1 MVSYCQVEGINTFFV
16 VEVSAAAINSYETD
30 MLYNNFVEGIIQPE
44 FRAINGDMFIYCK
57 INGMKSLDDIFDRG
71 IMSMEQAVALI
82 RSLCSVVME
91 TGEYMLE
98 PDNLLIESD
107 KIFYS
112 DAEKSF
118 RYVYVPG
125 QGTDVRMGI
134 KNLVEKII
142 KRVDHRDTELVDFMY
157 EIYDMVV
164 SANYDMERMQKYV
177 DEVSAREQEK
187 CCSGN
192 RKRNVESLAA
202 AREQELLMDEVFGT
216 DQSSAAALT
225 IPTME
230 KNKYDRIFFILI
242 GFTVV
247 AFTGIAAVQFYIQG
261 HAADVRFIM
270 LALIVLSVELFVYVE
285 MKRKLSAAEDER
297 RGQEGVKCSELRYTE
312 EDENRRPKKQN
323 VDALEHVSL
332 ADEIPGDTTVLGSE
346 DDCTILLTQHNL
358 DDRASA
364 QEQRLS
370 VRLIED
376 GGIVATEFP
385 VTPEGVVLGRDRRQA
400 DQVIEDISVSR
411 RHIRI
416 YEDAEKIYVE
426 DLDSTNGTVINGI
439 RLPAGRSWQLAD
451 RDVLCIGTR
460 QYHIQILLI

>member
-1 MVSYCQVEGINTFFV
+1 M

-57 INGMKSLDDIFDRG
+57 INGMKSLDDISDRG

-225 IPTME
+225 IPTTE
-230 KNKYDRIFFILI
+230 KTNMI
-242 GFTVV
+242 GYFS
-247 AFTGIAAVQFYIQG
+247 Y
-261 HAADVRFIM
+261 
-270 LALIVLSVELFVYVE
+270 S
-285 MKRKLSAAEDER
+285 
-297 RGQEGVKCSELRYTE
+297 
-312 EDENRRPKKQN
+312 
-323 VDALEHVSL
+323 
-332 ADEIPGDTTVLGSE
+332 
-346 DDCTILLTQHNL
+346 
-358 DDRASA
+358 
-364 QEQRLS
+364 
-370 VRLIED
+370 
-376 GGIVATEFP
+376 
-385 VTPEGVVLGRDRRQA
+385 
-400 DQVIEDISVSR
+400 
-411 RHIRI
+411 
-416 YEDAEKIYVE
+416 
-426 DLDSTNGTVINGI
+426 
-439 RLPAGRSWQLAD
+439 
-451 RDVLCIGTR
+451 
-460 QYHIQILLI
+460 

>member
-57 INGMKSLDDIFDRG
+57 INGMKSLDDISDRG

-142 KRVDHRDTELVDFMY
+142 KRLDHRDTELVDFMY

-225 IPTME
+225 IPTTE

-242 GFTVV
+242 GFTVA

-297 RGQEGVKCSELRYTE
+297 RGQEGVECSELRYAE

-346 DDCTILLTQHNL
+346 DDCTTLLTQHNL
-358 DDRASA
+358 DGRESA

>member
-1 MVSYCQVEGINTFFV
+1 
-16 VEVSAAAINSYETD
+16 
-30 MLYNNFVEGIIQPE
+30 
-44 FRAINGDMFIYCK
+44 
-57 INGMKSLDDIFDRG
+57 
-71 IMSMEQAVALI
+71 ME
-82 RSLCSVVME
+82 
-91 TGEYMLE
+91 
-98 PDNLLIESD
+98 
-107 KIFYS
+107 
-112 DAEKSF
+112 
-118 RYVYVPG
+118 
-125 QGTDVRMGI
+125 
-134 KNLVEKII
+134 
-142 KRVDHRDTELVDFMY
+142 
-157 EIYDMVV
+157 
-164 SANYDMERMQKYV
+164 
-177 DEVSAREQEK
+177 
-187 CCSGN
+187 
-192 RKRNVESLAA
+192 
-202 AREQELLMDEVFGT
+202 
-216 DQSSAAALT
+216 
-225 IPTME
+225 
-230 KNKYDRIFFILI
+230 
-242 GFTVV
+242 
-247 AFTGIAAVQFYIQG
+247 
-261 HAADVRFIM
+261 
-270 LALIVLSVELFVYVE
+270 
-285 MKRKLSAAEDER
+285 
-297 RGQEGVKCSELRYTE
+297 CSELRYAE

-346 DDCTILLTQHNL
+346 DDCTTLLTQHNL
-358 DDRASA
+358 DGRESA

>member
-57 INGMKSLDDIFDRG
+57 INGMKSLDDISDRG
-71 IMSMEQAVALI
+71 IMSMEQAVALM
-82 RSLCSVVME
+82 RSLCSAVME

-177 DEVSAREQEK
+177 DEVSAREQE
-187 CCSGN
+187 
-192 RKRNVESLAA
+192 
-202 AREQELLMDEVFGT
+202 LLMDEVFGT
-216 DQSSAAALT
+216 DQSSAATLT
-225 IPTME
+225 IPTTE

-242 GFTVV
+242 GFTVA

-297 RGQEGVKCSELRYTE
+297 RGQEGVECSELRYAE

-346 DDCTILLTQHNL
+346 DDCTTLLTQHNL
-358 DDRASA
+358 DGRESA
-364 QEQRLS
+364 QAQRLS

>member
-57 INGMKSLDDIFDRG
+57 INGMKSLDDISDRG
-71 IMSMEQAVALI
+71 IMSMEQAVALM
-82 RSLCSVVME
+82 RSLCSAVME

-242 GFTVV
+242 GFTVA

-285 MKRKLSAAEDER
+285 MNRKLSAVEDER
-297 RGQEGVKCSELRYTE
+297 RGQEGVECSELRYVE

-346 DDCTILLTQHNL
+346 DDCTTLLTQHNL
-358 DDRASA
+358 DGRESA

>member
-57 INGMKSLDDIFDRG
+57 INGMKSLDDISDRG

-225 IPTME
+225 IPTTE

-242 GFTVV
+242 GFTVA

-297 RGQEGVKCSELRYTE
+297 RGQEGVECSELRYAE
-312 EDENRRPKKQN
+312 EDENRRPKN
-323 VDALEHVSL
+323 RMLMHW
-332 ADEIPGDTTVLGSE
+332 
-346 DDCTILLTQHNL
+346 NM
-358 DDRASA
+358 
-364 QEQRLS
+364 
-370 VRLIED
+370 
-376 GGIVATEFP
+376 
-385 VTPEGVVLGRDRRQA
+385 
-400 DQVIEDISVSR
+400 
-411 RHIRI
+411 
-416 YEDAEKIYVE
+416 
-426 DLDSTNGTVINGI
+426 
-439 RLPAGRSWQLAD
+439 
-451 RDVLCIGTR
+451 
-460 QYHIQILLI
+460 

>member
-57 INGMKSLDDIFDRG
+57 INGMKSLDDISDRG

-192 RKRNVESLAA
+192 RKRNVESLDA

-225 IPTME
+225 IPTTE

-242 GFTVV
+242 GFTVA

>member
-57 INGMKSLDDIFDRG
+57 INGMKSLDDISDRG

-225 IPTME
+225 IPTTE

-242 GFTVV
+242 GFTVA

-297 RGQEGVKCSELRYTE
+297 WGQEGVECSELRYAE

-332 ADEIPGDTTVLGSE
+332 ADEIPGDTTVLGLE
-346 DDCTILLTQHNL
+346 DDCTTLLTQHNL
-358 DDRASA
+358 DGRESA

>member
-57 INGMKSLDDIFDRG
+57 INGMKSLDDISDRG

-177 DEVSAREQEK
+177 DEVSAREQE
-187 CCSGN
+187 
-192 RKRNVESLAA
+192 
-202 AREQELLMDEVFGT
+202 LLMDEVFGT

-297 RGQEGVKCSELRYTE
+297 RGQEGVECSELRYAE

-346 DDCTILLTQHNL
+346 DDCTTLLTQHNL
-358 DDRASA
+358 DGRESV

>member
-57 INGMKSLDDIFDRG
+57 INGMKSLDDISDRG
-71 IMSMEQAVALI
+71 IMSMEQAVALM
-82 RSLCSVVME
+82 RSLCSAVME

-177 DEVSAREQEK
+177 DEVSAREQE
-187 CCSGN
+187 
-192 RKRNVESLAA
+192 
-202 AREQELLMDEVFGT
+202 LLMDEVFGT

-225 IPTME
+225 IPTTE

-242 GFTVV
+242 GFTVA

-297 RGQEGVKCSELRYTE
+297 RGQEGVECSELRYAE
-312 EDENRRPKKQN
+312 KDENRRPKKQN

-332 ADEIPGDTTVLGSE
+332 ADEILGDTTVLGSE
-346 DDCTILLTQHNL
+346 DDCTTLLTQHNL
-358 DDRASA
+358 DGRESA

>member
-57 INGMKSLDDIFDRG
+57 INGMKSLDDISDRG
-71 IMSMEQAVALI
+71 IMSMEQAVALM

-177 DEVSAREQEK
+177 DEVSAREQE
-187 CCSGN
+187 
-192 RKRNVESLAA
+192 
-202 AREQELLMDEVFGT
+202 LLMDEVFGT

-225 IPTME
+225 IPTTE

-242 GFTVV
+242 GFTVA

-297 RGQEGVKCSELRYTE
+297 RGQEGVECSELRYAE

-346 DDCTILLTQHNL
+346 DDCTTLLTQNNL
-358 DDRASA
+358 DGRASA

>member
-57 INGMKSLDDIFDRG
+57 INGMKSLDDISDRG
-71 IMSMEQAVALI
+71 IMSMEQAVALM
-82 RSLCSVVME
+82 RSLCSAVME

-177 DEVSAREQEK
+177 DEASAREQEK

-192 RKRNVESLAA
+192 RKRNVESLDA

-225 IPTME
+225 IPTTE

-242 GFTVV
+242 GFTVA

-346 DDCTILLTQHNL
+346 DDCTTLLTQHNL
-358 DDRASA
+358 DGRASA

-376 GGIVATEFP
+376 GGIVAAEFP

>member
-57 INGMKSLDDIFDRG
+57 INGMKSLDDISDRG

-225 IPTME
+225 IPTTE

-242 GFTVV
+242 GFTVA
-247 AFTGIAAVQFYIQG
+247 AFTGIAAVQFLYTGACGGCEIYNAG
-261 HAADVRFIM
+261 THRAVRGVIC
-270 LALIVLSVELFVYVE
+270 LCG
-285 MKRKLSAAEDER
+285 DE
-297 RGQEGVKCSELRYTE
+297 E
-312 EDENRRPKKQN
+312 EA
-323 VDALEHVSL
+323 V
-332 ADEIPGDTTVLGSE
+332 
-346 DDCTILLTQHNL
+346 C
-358 DDRASA
+358 
-364 QEQRLS
+364 
-370 VRLIED
+370 
-376 GGIVATEFP
+376 
-385 VTPEGVVLGRDRRQA
+385 
-400 DQVIEDISVSR
+400 
-411 RHIRI
+411 
-416 YEDAEKIYVE
+416 
-426 DLDSTNGTVINGI
+426 
-439 RLPAGRSWQLAD
+439 
-451 RDVLCIGTR
+451 C
-460 QYHIQILLI
+460 

>member
-57 INGMKSLDDIFDRG
+57 INGMKSLDDISDRG
-71 IMSMEQAVALI
+71 IMSMEQAVALM
-82 RSLCSVVME
+82 RSLCSAVME

-98 PDNLLIESD
+98 PDNLLMESD

-142 KRVDHRDTELVDFMY
+142 KRVDHRDSELVDFMY

-225 IPTME
+225 IPTTE

-242 GFTVV
+242 GFTVA

-346 DDCTILLTQHNL
+346 DDCTPLLTQHNL

>member
-57 INGMKSLDDIFDRG
+57 INGMKSLDDISDRG

-177 DEVSAREQEK
+177 DEVSAREQE
-187 CCSGN
+187 
-192 RKRNVESLAA
+192 
-202 AREQELLMDEVFGT
+202 LLMDEVFGT

-225 IPTME
+225 IPTTE

-242 GFTVV
+242 GFTVA

-297 RGQEGVKCSELRYTE
+297 RGQEGVECSELRYAE

-346 DDCTILLTQHNL
+346 DDCTTLLTQHNL
-358 DDRASA
+358 DGRESA

>member
-30 MLYNNFVEGIIQPE
+30 MLYNNFVEGIIQQE

-57 INGMKSLDDIFDRG
+57 INGMKSLDDISDRG

-177 DEVSAREQEK
+177 DEVSAREQE
-187 CCSGN
+187 
-192 RKRNVESLAA
+192 
-202 AREQELLMDEVFGT
+202 LLMDEVFGT

-225 IPTME
+225 IPTTE

-242 GFTVV
+242 GFTVA

-297 RGQEGVKCSELRYTE
+297 RGQEGVECSELRYAE

-346 DDCTILLTQHNL
+346 DDCTTLLTQHNL
-358 DDRASA
+358 DGRESA